1 MATAINIVDREQA
14 IHQAKSLF
22 KDRENSNIDHS
33 ISLINN
39 QPYVLRYSTQRSLQE
54 DPTVSYARLALIDP
68 TVNYPEIGQYQDA
81 LQTPVSSNEIALRDF
96 TLDHYPKD
104 KIGKI
109 YSGLH
114 VRKEVTNQGIGGL
127 MIGLSNQIIEDMILR
142 FLTNSSIE
150 QVRAFILAA
159 SHSNGTQFNR
169 VGWTEYQALKLGYQ
183 QVGDKEVKE
192 MRRDF
197 DVDKIISDHLR
208 TSPTLSTLHP
218 HHPI

>member
-1 MATAINIVDREQA
+1 
-14 IHQAKSLF
+14 
-22 KDRENSNIDHS
+22 
-33 ISLINN
+33 
-39 QPYVLRYSTQRSLQE
+39 
-54 DPTVSYARLALIDP
+54 
-68 TVNYPEIGQYQDA
+68 
-81 LQTPVSSNEIALRDF
+81 
-96 TLDHYPKD
+96 
-104 KIGKI
+104 
-109 YSGLH
+109 
-114 VRKEVTNQGIGGL
+114 